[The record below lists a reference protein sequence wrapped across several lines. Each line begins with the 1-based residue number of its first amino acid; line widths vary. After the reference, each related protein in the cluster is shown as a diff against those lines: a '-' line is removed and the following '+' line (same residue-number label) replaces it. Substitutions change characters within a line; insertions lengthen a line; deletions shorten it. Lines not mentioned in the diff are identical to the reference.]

1 MYVFSEL
8 KLPDFYMDLMS
19 MSDLNEYVSFVNY
32 KREKAI
38 QNSKKKKA
46 KTYTEK
52 NMDQLFR

>member
-32 KREKAI
+32 KREKTI
-38 QNSKKKKA
+38 QNSKKKQA